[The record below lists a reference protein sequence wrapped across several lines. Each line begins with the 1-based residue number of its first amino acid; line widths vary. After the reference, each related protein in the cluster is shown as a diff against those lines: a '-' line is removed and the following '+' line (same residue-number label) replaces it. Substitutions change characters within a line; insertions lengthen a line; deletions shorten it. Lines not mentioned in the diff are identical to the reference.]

1 MNNQENKEI
10 KFTNVSFVLINI
22 FFKVRNQKQKVRQN
36 KKQMIKQI
44 NIGKKLIK
52 V

>member
-1 MNNQENKEI
+1 MINQENKEI
-10 KFTNVSFVLINI
+10 KFTNASFVLINI
-22 FFKVRNQKQKVRQN
+22 FFKVKNQKQKVRQN

-44 NIGKKLIK
+44 SIGKKLIK